1 MSLADELLA
10 DLEGNDDEDDL
21 EDLMDSQTSEK
32 IEPNFDKNNVK
43 EEKMEIDTVQINSV
57 RELCKLRDSDHL
69 ANIMKQI
76 QGYMMKVRKS
86 SDIIGPVESD
96 PEYQLIVEAN
106 NTAADIDNEIGNSY
120 YYY

>member
-21 EDLMDSQTSEK
+21 EDLMDAQTSEK
-32 IEPNFDKNNVK
+32 SEQNFDKTSVK
-43 EEKMEIDTVQINSV
+43 EEQMEIDTIQINSV
-57 RELCKLRDSDHL
+57 RELCKLRDSEHL
-69 ANIMKQI
+69 ADIMKQI
-76 QGYMMKVRKS
+76 QNYMMKIRKS

-106 NTAADIDNEIGNSY
+106 NTAADIDNEIGNSNRL
-120 YYY
+120 